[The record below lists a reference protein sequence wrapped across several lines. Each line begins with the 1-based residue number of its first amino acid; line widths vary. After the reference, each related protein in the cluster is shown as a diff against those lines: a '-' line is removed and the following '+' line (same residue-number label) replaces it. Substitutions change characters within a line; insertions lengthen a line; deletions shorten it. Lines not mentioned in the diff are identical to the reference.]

1 MSSNPLLESLDTPEK
16 LEQFY
21 HDHPRTFGSQLDE
34 ALLEHPHS
42 QLLQFWRSRLEFQK
56 SRSQA
61 IADSPNELPRLLLL
75 CLSAILLIKLPLL
88 FPIAESWFYPRFA
101 PFIVIGSLL
110 VYFTLRQPPA
120 LPEARI
126 ILGAVAAV
134 LVTMALLPDDQTS
147 SSIIMATLHAPLVMW
162 SALGLT
168 FAAANWRDSGA
179 RLNYLRYNGEL
190 FIYTVLILL
199 GGFVLSG
206 MTLGLFSLLNLDIQ
220 QWYFNNV
227 VVAGLVCAPLVA
239 SFLYDI
245 VLRRQSRLATLIANV
260 FTPLFLV
267 MITLYL
273 LAMLLQQQ
281 SPFTDRNFLILF
293 NGLLLLVL
301 AMTIFSIAGRNTLRP
316 SKLAD
321 CVNLGLISVTLLVNV
336 VALSAIIY
344 RLAEWGLSPNRVVVT
359 GANLLVF
366 VHLIVI
372 ISAYIKLLRGRCEP
386 EALTGAATGMLPIY
400 GLWSLSVMLGLP
412 LLFQFQ

>member
-1 MSSNPLLESLDTPEK
+1 MPSNPLLESLDTPEK
-16 LEQFY
+16 LELLY
-21 HDHPRTFGSQLDE
+21 HDNPRAFGSQLDE
-34 ALLEHPHS
+34 ALQDHPHS
-42 QLLQFWRSRLEFQK
+42 PLLQFWRSRLELQK
-56 SRSQA
+56 SRSHA

-75 CLSAILLIKLPLL
+75 CLVAILLIKLPLL

-110 VYFTLRQPPA
+110 VYFTLRQRPA
-120 LPEARI
+120 LPETRI

-147 SSIIMATLHAPLVMW
+147 STIIMATLHAPLVMW

-179 RLNYLRYNGEL
+179 RLNYLRYNREL

-206 MTLGLFSLLNLDIQ
+206 MTIGLFSLLNLDIQ

-227 VVAGLVCAPLVA
+227 AVAGLVCAPLVA

-260 FTPLFLV
+260 FTPLFLL

-301 AMTIFSIAGRNTLRP
+301 AMTIFSIAGRNTLWP